1 MVLIV
6 FELVKLETDTCAPE
20 FKVIESVPDNTT
32 DSAKVRVKFTFDPL
46 PYSPFAVVEVTDKI
60 LGSVKSLTIKA
71 LLAADTLPAAS
82 STYTLYSPSAV
93 GTATVV
99 VVPSVLR
106 VDVAVAEKTAVP
118 AGATQIRLVISPEET
133 TVAET
138 DPD

>member
-1 MVLIV
+1 M
-6 FELVKLETDTCAPE
+6 
-20 FKVIESVPDNTT
+20 
-32 DSAKVRVKFTFDPL
+32 
-46 PYSPFAVVEVTDKI
+46 
-60 LGSVKSLTIKA
+60 
-71 LLAADTLPAAS
+71 LAADTLPAAS
-82 STYTLYSPSAV
+82 STYTLYSPSAD

>member
-60 LGSVKSLTIKA
+60 LGEFKH
-71 LLAADTLPAAS
+71 
-82 STYTLYSPSAV
+82 
-93 GTATVV
+93 
-99 VVPSVLR
+99 
-106 VDVAVAEKTAVP
+106 
-118 AGATQIRLVISPEET
+118 
-133 TVAET
+133 
-138 DPD
+138 